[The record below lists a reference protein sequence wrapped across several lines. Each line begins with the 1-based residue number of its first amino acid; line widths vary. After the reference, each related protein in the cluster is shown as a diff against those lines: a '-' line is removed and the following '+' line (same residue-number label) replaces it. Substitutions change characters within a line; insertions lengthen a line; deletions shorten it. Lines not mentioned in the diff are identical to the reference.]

1 MVDDEAIPVTD
12 TVGQRLR
19 QAREAKGLSIEDV
32 ASSTRIPTRHLHSL
46 EESEW
51 HKLPASTY
59 SVGFAK
65 NYAGAVGLDRSEIA
79 EQLRAEMGSELPAH
93 YSTAPVE
100 TFEPVDGNRSMPK
113 GIVIGA
119 LVALVAIA
127 LLLTWLS
134 NPERGGDESV
144 AEGPAPTAPVVAA
157 APAPAVAGPVV
168 ITANE
173 AAWIEVRDGATVL
186 RQGELAAGQS
196 FEVPPSAKA
205 PVLTTAKPEA
215 LRISV
220 GTGDAPSIG
229 PAGKKVSNVS
239 LLGPD
244 LMRGPAATSATPA
257 AATPTP
263 RATTPVPE
271 PRTTTA
277 RTSRPT
283 PRTPRPA
290 ATTSTAAPNPPPP
303 PSEAPAPEPTANAI

>member
-1 MVDDEAIPVTD
+1 MVDDEPIAGTD
-12 TVGQRLR
+12 TVGERLR
-19 QAREAKGLSIEDV
+19 AAREAKGLTIEDV
-32 ASSTRIPTRHLHSL
+32 AAATRIPTRHLRSL
-46 EESEW
+46 EDSEW

-65 NYAGAVGLDRSEIA
+65 NYAGAVGLDRAEIA

-93 YSTAPVE
+93 YSNVTVD
-100 TFEPVDGNRSMPK
+100 TFEPVDGNRQMPK

-127 LLLTWLS
+127 LLLTWLG
-134 NPERGGDESV
+134 NPERGADDAV
-144 AEGPAPTAPVVAA
+144 AEAPAAGAVAAPA

-186 RQGELAAGQS
+186 KQGELAPGQS
-196 FEVPPSAKA
+196 FEVPASATA

-220 GTGDAPSIG
+220 GTGDAPAVG
-229 PAGKKVSNVS
+229 PAGTRVANVS

-244 LMRGPAATSATPA
+244 LLRGPASG
-257 AATPTP
+257 
-263 RATTPVPE
+263 
-271 PRTTTA
+271 
-277 RTSRPT
+277 
-283 PRTPRPA
+283 
-290 ATTSTAAPNPPPP
+290 AAP
-303 PSEAPAPEPTANAI
+303 STVAPAPGATTNAM